1 MKLLVTADFHGSIE
15 AAHTMSAKAKQVGVE
30 IITVCG
36 DITHFGTV
44 RDAERILAPLITL
57 ELPILYVPGNCDPA
71 QLAEAQIAGAFNLH
85 GQCKNFN
92 RVSFIGVGGAP
103 ASPYYS
109 WFELSEAQ
117 ITNTLEQ
124 SVSRCSTNRWL
135 VVVSHS
141 PPEDT
146 AVDLAS
152 SGVHAGS
159 ISLRAFI
166 EDKKPSV
173 VFCGHIHEATG
184 IDRIGDTFI
193 VNSGSARHG
202 KCAVADLN
210 DKIEVKLL
218 SV

>member
-15 AAHTMSAKAKQVGVE
+15 AACTVSAKAKQLGVD
-30 IITVCG
+30 IITICG

-44 RDAERILAPLITL
+44 KDAERILAPLIAL
-57 ELPILYVPGNCDPA
+57 KLPTLYVPGNCDPA
-71 QLAEAQIAGAFNLH
+71 QLAEVQIAGAFNLH

-92 RVSFIGVGGAP
+92 HVSFIGVGGAP

-109 WFELSEAQ
+109 WFELSETQ

-124 SVSRCSTNRWL
+124 SVSGCSTNRWL
-135 VVVSHS
+135 VVISHS
-141 PPEDT
+141 PPRDT

-152 SGVHAGS
+152 SGDHAGS
-159 ISLRAFI
+159 TSIRAFI

-184 IDRIGDTFI
+184 IDRIGNTI
-193 VNSGSARHG
+193 VVNSGSARHG

-210 DKIEVKLL
+210 DRIEVKLL
-218 SV
+218 SI